1 MTRGAKL
8 LLALGLVLLIGALAA
23 GGAVL
28 YGLQLYRAPGPAAQ
42 PVTLVIAPGS
52 GVSGIGGA
60 LQKAGVVA
68 DARLF
73 RLFAAASDQARD
85 LQAGEYEFPAR
96 ASYADVLAQ
105 LAAGRTLTRFLT
117 IPEGLTSVE
126 VLALVNQAEAM
137 RGAPSS
143 APPEGALLPET
154 YDYTW
159 GADRSAM
166 LARMA
171 AAMEKTLAELWTRR
185 AADVPLKAP
194 QEALVLA
201 SIVEKETGIAGERRK
216 VAGVFVNRLRLG
228 MPLQADPTVIYA
240 LTLGRAPL
248 GRALTRADWQ
258 FESPYNTYRIRG
270 LPPGP
275 IANPGRA
282 SIEAALNPER
292 HDYIYFVADGSGGHA
307 FARTLD
313 EHNRN
318 VARWRAVRDD

>member
-1 MTRGAKL
+1 MNRGAKL
-8 LLALGLVLLIGALAA
+8 LLALGFLLLAAALVA
-23 GGAVL
+23 GGALL
-28 YGLQLYRAPGPAAQ
+28 YGFQLYRAPGPAER
-42 PVTLVIAPGS
+42 PVTLVIEPGT

-60 LQKAGVVA
+60 LQNAGLIA

-73 RLFAAASDQARD
+73 RLFAAATDQARD
-85 LQAGEYEFPAR
+85 LRAGEYEFPAR
-96 ASYADVLAQ
+96 VSYAEILAQ
-105 LAAGRTLTRFLT
+105 LVAGRTLTRFLT
-117 IPEGLTSVE
+117 IPEGLTGVE
-126 VLALVNQAEAM
+126 VSALVNAAAAM
-137 RGAPSS
+137 RGAASNT
-143 APPEGALLPET
+143 PPEGSLLPET
-154 YDYTW
+154 YDYKW
-159 GADRSAM
+159 GADRAAM
-166 LARMA
+166 LARMQ
-171 AAMEKTLAELWTRR
+171 AAMEKTLAELWPQR
-185 AADVPLKAP
+185 AGDLPLATA

-258 FESPYNTYRIRG
+258 VDSPYNTYRIRG

-282 SIEAALNPER
+282 AIEAALNPER